1 MTQRMTN
8 WTKEEI
14 KIYVL
19 LLCASVDSK
28 ETEEEINLIKSKTSA
43 ETFNKMYDEFC
54 NDDESIYFRK
64 LEDSISQHY
73 FSTMELSEFRRE
85 INDVFMADKKFT
97 MMEKRLDQILDNILY

>member
-1 MTQRMTN
+1 MTNKMTN

-14 KIYVL
+14 KTYIL
-19 LLCASVDSK
+19 LLCARADSE

-43 ETFNKMYDEFC
+43 ETFNKMYHEFC
-54 NDDESIYFRK
+54 NDDEHICFHK

-85 INDVFMADKKFT
+85 ILEVFMADKKFT